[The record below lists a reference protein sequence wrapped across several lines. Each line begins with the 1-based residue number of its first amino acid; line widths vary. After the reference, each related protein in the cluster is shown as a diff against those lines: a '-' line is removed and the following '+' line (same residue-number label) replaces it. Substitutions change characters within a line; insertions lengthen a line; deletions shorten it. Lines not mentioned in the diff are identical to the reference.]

1 MMENQKLSMI
11 LSLKKSSKSVL
22 QDVPLIH
29 VFRKILKDTD
39 EESLFPVKY
48 LKIQSK
54 QFFCHFVSN
63 FRMYFPRIQNYV
75 LKSGKILSQ
84 CPRKH

>member
-1 MMENQKLSMI
+1 MMENQMLSMI

-39 EESLFPVKY
+39 EESMFPVKY

-63 FRMYFPRIQNYV
+63 FRMYFPRIQSYV
-75 LKSGKILSQ
+75 LKVVKY
-84 CPRKH
+84 